1 MNSGIFLWCG
11 RQLGLSRIYPWQLA
25 ILLKNGTTPLRECSR
40 TSNPCFTLSR
50 FVTTTQQSCYSN
62 SEATQTSSGS
72 GQRGSGRTG
81 PSSEAVRRAKL
92 FQIATGAACA
102 FFGASY
108 ILYRQLK
115 VQASEVATSEVCCAW
130 GCLVSIPLACLL
142 LSPLPPTSLPPSSPP
157 SLDMCTHTLTCA
169 LLSH

>member
-1 MNSGIFLWCG
+1 MNSGVFLWCG
-11 RQLGLSRIYPWQLA
+11 RQLGLSRISPWQLA

-40 TSNPCFTLSR
+40 TSNPCFALSR
-50 FVTTTQQSCYSN
+50 FVTTTRQSCYSN
-62 SEATQTSSGS
+62 SEATQTGSGS

-115 VQASEVATSEVCCAW
+115 VQASEVATSEVCYA
-130 GCLVSIPLACLL
+130 
-142 LSPLPPTSLPPSSPP
+142 
-157 SLDMCTHTLTCA
+157 
-169 LLSH
+169 